1 MGKQSTS
8 MKKTGQRIMSKDVN
22 KAGAIWYLLNPN
34 HFRCENRQIVEE
46 ISEKVDDFD
55 DYLH

>member
-1 MGKQSTS
+1 